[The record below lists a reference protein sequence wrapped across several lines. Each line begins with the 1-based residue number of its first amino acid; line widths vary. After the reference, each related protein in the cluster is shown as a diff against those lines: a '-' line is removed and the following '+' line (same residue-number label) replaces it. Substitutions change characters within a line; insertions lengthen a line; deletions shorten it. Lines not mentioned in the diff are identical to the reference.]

1 MLLET
6 SIAKTISTPSL
17 WNVSILVPIFGFIK
31 AIINMESAALTT
43 RIFKT
48 GFDIEIFGL
57 NFSRLDFEKNN
68 FCVLLFHNLSITN
81 NRPIKAISKNIQD
94 QEIFSNSY
102 II

>member
-1 MLLET
+1 MH
-6 SIAKTISTPSL
+6 SL
-17 WNVSILVPIFGFIK
+17 FQEALNMDQELFQKQFNDPEAIK
-31 AIINMESAALTT
+31 I
-43 RIFKT
+43 T